1 MTTPG
6 KCGGTNKE
14 HLFCSTKETSL
25 SQSINNIYSNAY
37 KTHTYS
43 LQLGQMQNDNCEK
56 GVEIWNVEKAT
67 NNPFLLNGCDF
78 GLEKK

>member
-1 MTTPG
+1 MEVQTKNT
-6 KCGGTNKE
+6 
-14 HLFCSTKETSL
+14 CSAAQRRLHYHKA
-25 SQSINNIYSNAY
+25 SIIYSNAY

-56 GVEIWNVEKAT
+56 GVGIWNVGKAT

-78 GLEKK
+78 GFEKK